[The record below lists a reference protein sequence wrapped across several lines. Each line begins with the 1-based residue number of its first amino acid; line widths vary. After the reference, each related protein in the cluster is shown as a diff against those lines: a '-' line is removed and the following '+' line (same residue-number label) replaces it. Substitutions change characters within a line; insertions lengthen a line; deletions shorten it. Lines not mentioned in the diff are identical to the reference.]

1 MSIIKEFFYLPK
13 SDRRAIVA
21 ILVAITL
28 VGIAIF
34 ALNFVGLESNP
45 IEEDGMRSNVPN
57 SNAPKNIAC
66 DTEEATQTEVETFV
80 FDPNTADSTQL
91 LRLGLRPWQ
100 VHNIYK
106 YRAKGGVYRTKEDF
120 AFVYGLTVK
129 EYRRLAPYIRISED
143 FRPASTLAEV
153 RNNNRYNNYDSQH
166 PQTTNTSTLYATN
179 EKSLSYTPKMH
190 KGEHIAINASD
201 TSALKA
207 IPGIGSYFARQTI
220 RYREQLGGFV
230 DKNQLLE
237 IENFPEEAL
246 EYIKIDNENVRKLNV
261 NKLTLAQ
268 LRRHP
273 YINYYQARAI
283 TDYRRLHGSI
293 NSIAEL
299 KLMKEF
305 TEFDL
310 NRIEPYIEY

>member
-1 MSIIKEFFYLPK
+1 MSIIKEFFYMPK
-13 SDRRAIVA
+13 SDRRSIVA
-21 ILVAITL
+21 ILTAITL
-28 VGIAIF
+28 ISIAIF

-45 IEEDGMRSNVPN
+45 IDEEKHG
-57 SNAPKNIAC
+57 NAANDHASQNTTYDNEKTMQAKA
-66 DTEEATQTEVETFV
+66 ELFV

-100 VHNIYK
+100 VRNIYK

-129 EYRRLAPYIRISED
+129 EYRRLAPYIKISED
-143 FRPASTLAEV
+143 YRPASTLAEV
-153 RNNNRYNNYDSQH
+153 RKHNRYDNYGRQYGNPSNTL
-166 PQTTNTSTLYATN
+166 PQDANTTNKPQA
-179 EKSLSYTPKMH
+179 YTPKIH

-201 TSALKA
+201 TSSLKT
-207 IPGIGSYFARQTI
+207 IPGIGSYFAKQTV
-220 RYREQLGGFV
+220 RYRDQLGGFV
-230 DKNQLLE
+230 NKKQLLE

-246 EYIKIDNENVRKLNV
+246 EYIKIDNENVKKLNV
-261 NKLTLAQ
+261 NKLTLSQ

-293 NSIAEL
+293 KSMTEL

-310 NRIEPYIEY
+310 QRIEPYIEY